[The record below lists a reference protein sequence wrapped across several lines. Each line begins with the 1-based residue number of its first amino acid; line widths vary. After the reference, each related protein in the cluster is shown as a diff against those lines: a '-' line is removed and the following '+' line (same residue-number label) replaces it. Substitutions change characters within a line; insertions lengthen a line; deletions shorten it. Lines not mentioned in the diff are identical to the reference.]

1 MNAEII
7 SVGTELLLGQTINTD
22 AAFVAQELSA
32 IGINLL
38 YTTVVGDNP
47 DRLTDTL
54 LRAYHRS
61 DLIITTGGLGPTAD
75 DLTKEI
81 ITSSAGKKLVL
92 HEDIKKE
99 IEEYFSYRDRPITE
113 NQIKQAYLPEGA
125 VPFKN
130 TKGTAPGCAFET
142 NNGKLVIMLP
152 GPPSELVPMLQLSA
166 IPYLL
171 TLENAI
177 IHSVNIHVFGRG
189 EGEVAALIDEYVNLS
204 NPTVATYAKDGE
216 MFVRVTA
223 KAASLKEAQELCKP
237 ITEEIKNIIGDCVY
251 TDIYSSLE
259 ELVVNLLKEN
269 GKTISTAE
277 SCTGGLLSKRITDI
291 SGASSVFGT
300 GVVTYANSAK
310 EKLLNVSH
318 ESLEKYGAVSE
329 QVAKQMAEN
338 VRLLGES
345 DLGIG
350 ITGVAGPAH
359 SEAKPVGLIYI
370 ALADKDKAIVHKLSP
385 SPRYYGRDRL
395 RNKSASYALDM
406 VRRYFE
412 GTLKEN

>member
-47 DRLTDTL
+47 ERLTDTL
-54 LRAYHRS
+54 LRAYDRT

-81 ITSSAGKKLVL
+81 IASSAGKKLVL
-92 HEDIKKE
+92 DEEAKKE
-99 IEEYFSYRDRPITE
+99 IEEYFAFRDRTLTE
-113 NQIKQAYLPEGA
+113 NQLKQAYLPEGA
-125 VPFKN
+125 FKFKN
-130 TKGTAPGCAFET
+130 TKGTAPGCAFKTE
-142 NNGKLVIMLP
+142 NGKLVIMLP
-152 GPPSELVPMLQLSA
+152 GPPSELIPMMQLSA
-166 IPYLL
+166 VPYLL
-171 TLENAI
+171 NLENSI

-189 EGEVAALIDEYVNLS
+189 EGEVAALIDDYVNLS

-223 KAASLKEAQELCKP
+223 KASSLEEAQKLCAP
-237 ITEEIKNIIGDCVY
+237 IVKEIEDIIGEFVY
-251 TDIYSSLE
+251 TDVYSSLE

-277 SCTGGLLSKRITDI
+277 SCTGGLLGKRITDI

-300 GVVTYANSAK
+300 GVITYANSAK

-318 ESLEKYGAVSE
+318 ESLEAYGAVSE

-370 ALADKDKAIVHKLSP
+370 ALSDGNKTIVHKLSP
-385 SPRYYGRDRL
+385 SPKSYGRDRL

-412 GTLKEN
+412 GTLK